1 MTTTLFHR
9 YLHTIPPPSSPSSPS
24 KSTIITYLTTILNF
38 PKSRAIW
45 FFNRLSSPQTNPQA
59 VISFL
64 QSHNFKL
71 TDIQSW
77 VLKSPHILFSDV
89 NKTLKPRLDFFQDLG
104 LKDQD
109 LCKFISK
116 NPVYLTHRFD
126 QRNNNNKNNN
136 SSSSSNNNNNVNLI
150 RTLRRC
156 NWADIKDP
164 VTRVSNNVEYL
175 EKCGIVGA
183 QLATVITRQ
192 PRLLI
197 MGESELKVLV
207 SKVMDFGFSMDSR
220 MLVHAIYTV
229 SCLSEETFERKV
241 ELFRSYGFTK
251 GEFKIMFVKAPPLL
265 RVSETKLRSGIEFFF
280 NEVKFEKDVLVRRPN
295 CLMLSLEERVI
306 PRFRVV
312 DIMMGKGIL
321 KRQPKFLNVL
331 SMPEGKFL
339 EKFIYKDGDYAEEL
353 LLAYKSGGSL
363 LQNE

>member
-1 MTTTLFHR
+1 MTTLFHR
-9 YLHTIPPPSSPSSPS
+9 YLYTIPSSPPS
-24 KSTIITYLTTILNF
+24 KSTIITYLTDTLGF

-89 NKTLKPRLDFFQDLG
+89 HKTLKPRLDFFQDLG

-126 QRNNNNKNNN
+126 ERVKPCVDVLKRLNLDDNNN
-136 SSSSSNNNNNVNLI
+136 SNNVNLI
-150 RTLRRC
+150 RTLWRC
-156 NWADIKDP
+156 NWADIKHP
-164 VTRVSNNVEYL
+164 VTRVSSNVEYL
-175 EKCGIVGA
+175 EQCGIVGA
-183 QLATVITRQ
+183 QLATVIMRQ

-207 SKVMDFGFSMDSR
+207 SKVLDFGFSTDSR

-251 GEFKIMFVKAPPLL
+251 GDFTSMFVKAPPLL
-265 RVSETKLRSGIEFFF
+265 RVSEAKLRCGIEFFF
-280 NEVKFEKDVLVRRPN
+280 NEVKFEKDVLVRRPQ

-312 DIMMGKGIL
+312 DIMMAKRIL
-321 KRQPKFLNVL
+321 KRRPKFLNVL
-331 SMPEGKFL
+331 SMPEDKFL
-339 EKFIYKDGDYAEEL
+339 EKFIYKDRDYAEKL

>member
-1 MTTTLFHR
+1 MTTIFHR
-9 YLHTIPPPSSPSSPS
+9 YLHTIPPSSPSPS
-24 KSTIITYLTTILNF
+24 KSTIITYLAQTLGF

-59 VISFL
+59 VIAFL
-64 QSHNFKL
+64 QSHNFNL

-77 VLKSPHILFSDV
+77 VFKSPHILFSDV
-89 NKTLKPRLDFFQDLG
+89 NKTLKPRIDFFQDLG

-126 QRNNNNKNNN
+126 ERVKPCVDVLKRLNLDNNNNN
-136 SSSSSNNNNNVNLI
+136 NNNNNVNLI

-207 SKVMDFGFSMDSR
+207 SKVLDFGFSMDSR

-251 GEFKIMFVKAPPLL
+251 GEFMSMFVKAPPLL
-265 RVSETKLRSGIEFFF
+265 RVSESKLRSGIEFF
-280 NEVKFEKDVLVRRPN
+280 
-295 CLMLSLEERVI
+295 LMSLEERVI
-306 PRFRVV
+306 PRFRVL
-312 DIMMGKGIL
+312 DIMMEKRIL
-321 KRQPKFLNVL
+321 KRRPKFLNVL

-339 EKFIYKDGDYAEEL
+339 EKFIYKDGDYADEL